1 MNNVKK
7 TARLVYKEGHPLT
20 FPVLFTLLGK
30 FGRVSGDD
38 KRSYNLL
45 QVHSFS
51 QRGAHV
57 HQDFEI
63 DVFLHQFILL

>member
-1 MNNVKK
+1 MLKK
-7 TARLVYKEGHPLT
+7 ECKIGKEGHPLT
-20 FPVLFTLLGK
+20 CSLLFTLPGK
-30 FGRVSGDD
+30 FGCVRWDD

>member
-1 MNNVKK
+1 MFRVRVKK
-7 TARLVYKEGHPLT
+7 NCKIGKEGHALT
-20 FPVLFTLLGK
+20 SSLLFTLGE